1 MAQGSVNPNSR
12 DDRLPPESIIFGKT
26 EAMAAVRRSLLKV
39 ADTNIPILIEGES
52 GTGKEII
59 CKYLHQRSVWGR
71 GPFVKVNCPAIP
83 GTLLESELFGYE
95 RGAFTGAFGNK
106 AGRVEMAESGTLFLD
121 EISELDLSLQSKL
134 LQVLQDGQFQ
144 AIGSTIDKKVNVRV
158 ICATNRQLHKEVT
171 RERFRQDLY
180 YRITGLVLRLPPL
193 RERLQDLR
201 ALAEYFVTQHNE
213 QFKCEAPP
221 ISESSLRLMSAHPW
235 TGNIRELENLTK
247 RYVVV
252 GTEEAILSE
261 IGGREIGHREFV
273 PGYAATQPD
282 SAIPL
287 GQLTR
292 AAMREMEGRIILDSL
307 HANQWNRK
315 RTALALKIS
324 YRSLLYKLKQAG
336 IDNRRAAGPDGAEQ
350 NRLEKLS

>member
-1 MAQGSVNPNSR
+1 MAQTAVNPNSF

-59 CKYLHQRSVWGR
+59 CKYLHQNSVWGR

-83 GTLLESELFGYE
+83 GTLLESELFGYQ
-95 RGAFTGAFGNK
+95 RGAFTGAFATK
-106 AGRVEMAESGTLFLD
+106 AGRVEMAERGTLFLD

-144 AIGSTIDKKVNVRV
+144 SIGSTIDRKVNVRV
-158 ICATNRQLHKEVT
+158 ICATNRQLHKEVAK
-171 RERFRQDLY
+171 ERFRQDLY
-180 YRITGLVLRLPPL
+180 YRVTGLVLRLPPL
-193 RERLQDLR
+193 RERLLDLR
-201 ALAEYFVTQHNE
+201 ALAEYFVAVHNE
-213 QFKCEAPP
+213 QFKCDAPP
-221 ISESSLRLMSAHPW
+221 ISESSLLLMSTHPW

-261 IGGREIGHREFV
+261 IGQREFAPREFV
-273 PGYAATQPD
+273 PGYAAVQPD
-282 SAIPL
+282 ATIPL

-292 AAMREMEGRIILDSL
+292 AAMREIEGKIILDSL
-307 HANQWNRK
+307 RANQWNRK
-315 RTALALKIS
+315 RTARALQVS
-324 YRSLLYKLKQAG
+324 YRSLLYKLKKAS
-336 IDNRRAAGPDGAEQ
+336 IENRRSAGPAGAEQ
-350 NRLEKLS
+350 NRLEKHS

>member
-1 MAQGSVNPNSR
+1 MTHGATNLYLRSENI
-12 DDRLPPESIIFGKT
+12 PPESIIFGKT

-59 CKYLHQRSVWGR
+59 CKYLHQRSVWSR

-95 RGAFTGAFGNK
+95 RGAFTGAFGAK

-121 EISELDLSLQSKL
+121 EISELDPSLQSKL

-144 AIGSTIDKKVNVRV
+144 AIGSTVEKKVNVRV
-158 ICATNRQLHKEVT
+158 ICATNRQLQREVAG
-171 RERFRQDLY
+171 ERFRQDLY

-193 RERLQDLR
+193 RERLEDL
-201 ALAEYFVTQHNE
+201 ASLVKYFVALHNE
-213 QFKCEAPP
+213 QFKCDAPP
-221 ISESSLRLMSAHPW
+221 ISESSLLLMRTHPW

-252 GTEEAILSE
+252 GTEDAILSE
-261 IGGREIGHREFV
+261 IGQRSLVSGNSGIEPNPSI
-273 PGYAATQPD
+273 
-282 SAIPL
+282 SL
-287 GQLTR
+287 GQM
-292 AAMREMEGRIILDSL
+292 MRTAVGDLESRIILDAL

-315 RTALALKIS
+315 RTARALKIS
-324 YRSLLYKLKQAG
+324 YRSLLYKLKKAG
-336 IDNRRAAGPDGAEQ
+336 IQNRRDLAPVQAEKSS
-350 NRLEKLS
+350 LEKLS

>member
-1 MAQGSVNPNSR
+1 MAQAVTNLYSH
-12 DDRLPPESIIFGKT
+12 DDRIPPESILFGKT
-26 EAMAAVRRSLLKV
+26 EAMAAIRRNLLKV

-52 GTGKEII
+52 GTGKEVI
-59 CKYLHQRSVWGR
+59 CKYLHQHSVWGQ

-95 RGAFTGAFGNK
+95 RGAFTGAFGAK

-144 AIGSTIDKKVNVRV
+144 AIGSTVDRKVNVRV
-158 ICATNRQLHKEVT
+158 ICATNRQLLQEVGK
-171 RERFRQDLY
+171 ERFRRDLY

-201 ALAEYFVTQHNE
+201 ALAEYFVAQHNQE
-213 QFKCEAPP
+213 FQCDAPP
-221 ISESSLRLMSAHPW
+221 ISESSLLLMSTHPW

-252 GTEEAILSE
+252 GSEEAILSE
-261 IGGREIGHREFV
+261 IGQREFV
-273 PGYAATQPD
+273 PGYTALERDPTV
-282 SAIPL
+282 SL
-287 GQLTR
+287 GELTR
-292 AAMREMEGRIILDSL
+292 VAMQEMEGRIILDSL
-307 HANQWNRK
+307 RANQWNRK
-315 RTALALKIS
+315 RTARALKIS
-324 YRSLLYKLKQAG
+324 YRSLLYKLKKTG
-336 IDNRRAAGPDGAEQ
+336 ILNRRDTGRVGAEQ
-350 NRLEKLS
+350 NTLEKFS

>member
-1 MAQGSVNPNSR
+1 MAKAVTNPNSR

-26 EAMAAVRRSLLKV
+26 EAMATVRRSLLKV

-59 CKYLHQRSVWGR
+59 CKYLHQHSVWGR

-95 RGAFTGAFGNK
+95 RGAFTGALRTK
-106 AGRVEMAESGTLFLD
+106 AGWVEMAERGTLFLD

-134 LQVLQDGQFQ
+134 LQVLQDGQFK
-144 AIGSTIDKKVNVRV
+144 AIGSTTDKKVSVRV
-158 ICATNRQLHKEVT
+158 ICATNRQLHKEVAK
-171 RERFRQDLY
+171 EHFRQDLY
-180 YRITGLVLRLPPL
+180 YRITGMVLRLPPL

-201 ALAEYFVTQHNE
+201 ALADYFVALHNE
-213 QFKCEAPP
+213 QFKCNAPP
-221 ISESSLRLMSAHPW
+221 ISESSLRSMSTHPW

-252 GTEEAILSE
+252 GNEEAILSE
-261 IGGREIGHREFV
+261 IGQRKIGRYEFA
-273 PGYAATQPD
+273 PGYAAIEPNSTL
-282 SAIPL
+282 PL

-292 AAMREMEGRIILDSL
+292 AAVRELESKIILDSL
-307 HANQWNRK
+307 RANQWNRK
-315 RTALALKIS
+315 LTARALKVS
-324 YRSLLYKLKQAG
+324 YRSLLYKLKKAG
-336 IDNRRAAGPDGAEQ
+336 IENRRGAGSVGAEP
-350 NRLEKLS
+350 NRLEKFL

>member
-1 MAQGSVNPNSR
+1 M
-12 DDRLPPESIIFGKT
+12 PPESIIFGRT

-95 RGAFTGAFGNK
+95 RGAFTGAVGTK

-121 EISELDLSLQSKL
+121 EISELDPSLQSKL

-144 AIGSTIDKKVNVRV
+144 AIGSTVDKKVNVRV
-158 ICATNRQLHKEVT
+158 ICATNRQLHREVA
-171 RERFRQDLY
+171 EQRFRQDLY

-193 RERLQDLR
+193 RERLEDL
-201 ALAEYFVTQHNE
+201 ASLAQYFVALHNE
-213 QFKCEAPP
+213 QFKCDAPP
-221 ISESSLRLMSAHPW
+221 ISESSLLLMSTHPW

-252 GTEEAILSE
+252 GTEDAILSE
-261 IGGREIGHREFV
+261 IGHRGMV
-273 PGYAATQPD
+273 PGYSGGDAD
-282 SAIPL
+282 SSVSL

-292 AAMREMEGRIILDSL
+292 TAVREMEGRIILNSL

-315 RTALALKIS
+315 RTARALKIS
-324 YRSLLYKLKQAG
+324 YRSLLYKLKKAG
-336 IDNRRAAGPDGAEQ
+336 IQNRRDLGPVQ
-350 NRLEKLS
+350 VKNSTLEKLS